1 MATGRAAKDPLGK
14 RAGPWLGCSTMPG
27 LTLHSTRSPEISV
40 SLEEAVMRALAP
52 DGGLYM
58 PDTIPELP
66 ESFWSSWRGMTFAEL
81 STVVAGRL
89 FQGAVEEATL
99 DRMCREA
106 LDFPVPVVEP
116 SPGLRVLELFHGPTL
131 AFKDFGARMMSRLMG
146 HFAGRQGKELT
157 ILAATS
163 GDTGGAVASAFH
175 HVPGTRV
182 IILYPSGRVSPLQ
195 EKQLTTLGGN
205 VTAVEVAGSF
215 DDCQHMV
222 KSAFLDKELS
232 ENLGLTSANSIN
244 IARLV
249 PQMFYY
255 FEAARSLPEGA
266 EPVFVVPSGN
276 FGNLTAG
283 LFARAMGLPVRAF
296 VAATNIN
303 DTVPLFLGGEAYAP
317 KPSVATL
324 SNAMD
329 VGAPSNFER
338 MLAICG
344 GDAEKLRGLVHGQV
358 VSDSAALAVM
368 EQVWREHR
376 YQIDPHTAVGWQA
389 AREWLRDHPGDWPVV
404 LATAHPSK
412 FLETAARAYGGDP
425 VEIPDRLARLA
436 NLPKLSLPMAADAG
450 AFKDWLA
457 TGGV

>member
-1 MATGRAAKDPLGK
+1 
-14 RAGPWLGCSTMPG
+14 MPG

-40 SLEEAVMRALAP
+40 SLEEAVLRALAP

-58 PDTIPELP
+58 PDVISRLP
-66 ESFWSSWRGMTFAEL
+66 DSFWTSWREMAFPEMASEI
-81 STVVAGRL
+81 ANCL
-89 FQGAVEEATL
+89 FQGAIGETTL
-99 DRMCREA
+99 SAMCREA
-106 LDFPVPVVEP
+106 FDFPVPVVEP
-116 SPGLRVLELFHGPTL
+116 APGLRVLELFHGPTL

-146 HFAGRQGKELT
+146 HFAKQRGKELV

-175 HVPGTRV
+175 HVPGTHV
-182 IILYPSGRVSPLQ
+182 VILYPSGRVSPLQ

-222 KSAFLDKELS
+222 KSAFLDQELS
-232 ENLGLTSANSIN
+232 ERRGLTSANSIN

-255 FEAARSLPEGA
+255 FEAARVLPEGA
-266 EPVFVVPSGN
+266 RPVFVVPSGN

-283 LFARAMGLPVRAF
+283 LFARAMGLPVKTF

-303 DTVPLFLGGEAYAP
+303 DTVPLFLAGEAYAP

-338 MLAICG
+338 MLAFCG
-344 GDAEKLRGLVHGQV
+344 SDDEKLRALVRGKV
-358 VSDSAALAVM
+358 VSDSVALAVM

-376 YQIDPHTAVGWQA
+376 YQLDPHTAVGWQA
-389 AREWLRDHPGDWPVV
+389 ASDWLQSHPGDSPIV

-425 VEIPDRLARLA
+425 VEIPERLARLA
-436 NLPKLSLPMAADAG
+436 ALPKLSVPMTADVE

-457 TGGV
+457 RGGGA

>member
-1 MATGRAAKDPLGK
+1 MA
-14 RAGPWLGCSTMPG
+14 WLGTMPG

-58 PDTIPELP
+58 PDTIPVLP
-66 ESFWSSWRGMTFAEL
+66 DSFWESWREL
-81 STVVAGRL
+81 SFPDLATEIADCL
-89 FQGAVEEATL
+89 FQGAVEEKIL
-99 DRMCREA
+99 SVMCREA
-106 LDFPVPVVEP
+106 FDFPVPVVEP
-116 SPGLRVLELFHGPTL
+116 APGMRVLELFHGPTL
-131 AFKDFGARMMSRLMG
+131 AFKDFGARLMSRLMG
-146 HFAGRQGKELT
+146 HFAKQRGKELV

-175 HVPGTRV
+175 HVPGTHV

-222 KSAFLDKELS
+222 KEAFLDKELS
-232 ENLGLTSANSIN
+232 ERRGLTSANSIN

-283 LFARAMGLPVRAF
+283 LFARAMGLPVKAF

-303 DTVPLFLGGEAYAP
+303 DTVPLFLSGSAYSP

-338 MLAICG
+338 MLALCG
-344 GDAEKLRGLVHGQV
+344 SDGKKLRGLVSGRV
-358 VSDSAALAVM
+358 VSDSVVLAVM
-368 EQVWREHR
+368 EEVWREFR
-376 YQIDPHTAVGWQA
+376 YQLDPHTAVGWQA
-389 AREWLRDHPGDWPVV
+389 ATDWLRGHPGDHPIV

-425 VEIPDRLARLA
+425 VEIPERLARLA
-436 NLPKLSLPMAADAG
+436 MLPKLSVPMAADAE

-457 TGGV
+457 RGGGA

>member
-1 MATGRAAKDPLGK
+1 
-14 RAGPWLGCSTMPG
+14 MPG

-40 SLEEAVMRALAP
+40 SLEEAVMSALAP

-58 PDTIPELP
+58 PDVIPVLP
-66 ESFWSSWRGMTFAEL
+66 DSFWKSWREL
-81 STVVAGRL
+81 SFPEMAAEVAGTL
-89 FQGAVEEATL
+89 FKSAIDQATL
-99 DRMCREA
+99 SSMCREA

-131 AFKDFGARMMSRLMG
+131 AFKDFGARLMSRLMG
-146 HFAGRQGKELT
+146 HFAKQRGKELV

-175 HVPGTRV
+175 HVPGTHV

-222 KSAFLDKELS
+222 KSAFLDKALS
-232 ENLGLTSANSIN
+232 ERRGLTSANSIN

-255 FEAARSLPEGA
+255 FEAARALPEGE

-283 LFARAMGLPVRAF
+283 LFAQAMGLPVKAF

-338 MLAICG
+338 MFALCG
-344 GDAEKLRGLVHGQV
+344 SDEEKLRGLVFGQV
-358 VSDSAALAVM
+358 VSDSVALAVM

-376 YQIDPHTAVGWQA
+376 YQLDPHTAVGWQA
-389 AREWLRDHPGDWPVV
+389 ATDWLRAHPGDHPVV
-404 LATAHPSK
+404 LSTAHPSK

-425 VEIPDRLARLA
+425 VEIPERLARLA
-436 NLPKLSLPMAADAG
+436 NLPKLSVSMAADPE

-457 TGGV
+457 KGGGASEAYS

>member
-1 MATGRAAKDPLGK
+1 
-14 RAGPWLGCSTMPG
+14 
-27 LTLHSTRSPEISV
+27 
-40 SLEEAVMRALAP
+40 MRALAP

-58 PDTIPELP
+58 PDTIPALP
-66 ESFWSSWRGMTFAEL
+66 DSFWSIWRGL
-81 STVVAGRL
+81 SYSQLATVVAGTL
-89 FQGAVEEATL
+89 FGGAVEDATL
-99 DRMCREA
+99 AAMCREA
-106 LDFPVPVVEP
+106 FDFPVPVVEP
-116 SPGLRVLELFHGPTL
+116 APGRRVLELFHGPTL

-146 HFAGRQGKELT
+146 HFASRHGKELT

-175 HVPGTRV
+175 HVPGTHV

-222 KSAFLDKELS
+222 KAAFLDQELS
-232 ENLGLTSANSIN
+232 ERRGLTSANSIN

-283 LFARAMGLPVRAF
+283 LFAQAMGLPVKAWL
-296 VAATNIN
+296 AATNIN
-303 DTVPLFLGGEAYAP
+303 DTVPLFLSGSAYAP
-317 KPSVATL
+317 KPSVATV

-338 MLAICG
+338 MLALCG
-344 GDAEKLRGLVHGQV
+344 GNEEKLRGLVTGAV
-358 VSDSAALAVM
+358 VSDSVALGVM
-368 EQVWREHR
+368 EEVWREHR
-376 YQIDPHTAVGWQA
+376 YQLDPHTAVGWQA
-389 AREWLRDHPGDWPVV
+389 ATDWLHDHPDDHPVV

-425 VEIPDRLARLA
+425 VEIPERLARLA
-436 NLPKLSLPMAADAG
+436 NLPKLSVPMAADAH
-450 AFKDWLA
+450 AFKEWLGRS
-457 TGGV
+457 GGV

>member
-1 MATGRAAKDPLGK
+1 
-14 RAGPWLGCSTMPG
+14 MPG

-58 PDTIPELP
+58 PDHIPVLP
-66 ESFWSSWRGMTFAEL
+66 DSFWQSWRDLPFPDLAAEI
-81 STVVAGRL
+81 AKCL
-89 FQGAVEEATL
+89 FQDAIAASTL
-99 DRMCREA
+99 EGMCREA

-116 SPGLRVLELFHGPTL
+116 APGLRVLELFHGPTL
-131 AFKDFGARMMSRLMG
+131 AFKDFGARLMSRLMG
-146 HFAGRQGKELT
+146 HFAREQGKELV

-175 HVPGTRV
+175 HVPGTHV
-182 IILYPSGRVSPLQ
+182 VILYPSGRVSPLQ

-222 KSAFLDKELS
+222 KAAFMDKELS
-232 ENLGLTSANSIN
+232 ERRGLTSANSIN

-255 FEAARSLPEGA
+255 FEAARSLPES
-266 EPVFVVPSGN
+266 EQPVFVVPSGN

-283 LFARAMGLPVRAF
+283 LFAQAMGLPVKAF

-303 DTVPLFLGGEAYAP
+303 DTVPLFLSGSDYAP

-338 MLAICG
+338 MLALCG
-344 GDAEKLRGLVHGQV
+344 GEEAKLRNLVSGCV
-358 VSDSAALAVM
+358 VSDEVALAVM

-389 AREWLRDHPGDWPVV
+389 ACEWLRAHPGDHPIV

-436 NLPKLSLPMAADAG
+436 RLPKLSVPMAADAN

-457 TGGV
+457 RGGGACASS

>member
-1 MATGRAAKDPLGK
+1 
-14 RAGPWLGCSTMPG
+14 MPG

-58 PDTIPELP
+58 PDIIPELST
-66 ESFWSSWRGMTFAEL
+66 SFWRSWRELSFAEM
-81 STVVAGRL
+81 AAEIANHL
-89 FQGAVEEATL
+89 FQGAIEEETL
-99 DRMCREA
+99 AGMCREA

-116 SPGLRVLELFHGPTL
+116 APGVRVLELFHGPTL

-146 HFAGRQGKELT
+146 HFARQRGKELV

-175 HVPGTRV
+175 HVPGTHV

-222 KSAFLDKELS
+222 KAAFMDRELA
-232 ENLGLTSANSIN
+232 ELRGLTSANSIN

-255 FEAARSLPEGA
+255 FEAARALPEDA
-266 EPVFVVPSGN
+266 SPVFVVPSGN

-283 LFARAMGLPVRAF
+283 LFAQAMGLPVKAI

-303 DTVPLFLGGEAYAP
+303 DTVPLFLCGSTYAP
-317 KPSVATL
+317 KPSVATI

-338 MLAICG
+338 MLALCG
-344 GDAEKLRGLVHGQV
+344 GDEEKLRRSVSGCV
-358 VSDSAALAVM
+358 VSDDVALAVM
-368 EQVWREHR
+368 KEVWREHR

-389 AREWLRDHPGDWPVV
+389 AREWLRTHPGDYPIV
-404 LATAHPSK
+404 LATAHPAK

-425 VEIPDRLARLA
+425 VEIPERLARLA
-436 NLPKLSLPMAADAG
+436 HLPKLSVPMAADAA
-450 AFKDWLA
+450 AFKAWLA
-457 TGGV
+457 RGGGA